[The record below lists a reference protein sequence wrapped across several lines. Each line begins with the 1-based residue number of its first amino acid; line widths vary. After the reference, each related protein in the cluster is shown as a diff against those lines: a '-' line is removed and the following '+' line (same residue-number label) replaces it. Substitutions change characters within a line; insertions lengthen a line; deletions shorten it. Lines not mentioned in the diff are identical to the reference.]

1 MSTAFF
7 KINVKLRCWALR
19 HQFKIMVAPRESHS
33 SRDSRVL
40 PRRAHHP
47 PSLTDREAEVQKR
60 SSLLTVLKCGQVL
73 EKKGASFIPPRAGV
87 SPSSLIFLLLSPSPC
102 SHFAWLLLSSPGS
115 RVPLFLHQPRAC
127 IPPTP
132 LLSVLGVNHL
142 GICGRKG
149 RALLGVLLCWEKLTA
164 TVPGLWWKDNYRPD
178 WWLLDALAR
187 CQGFMCPAF
196 PPSRFLQDQ
205 KGAAYGCLRTFPNVF
220 GSGWPRCSTAI
231 WAASEGRPTAGT
243 WKFGWL
249 IGKRRAQLAGAGEIP
264 HGATTFLL
272 PSQAPA
278 EVNDWYQ
285 VWGQSTQE
293 HGSLWNSE
301 EIQRNLREGCT
312 GGPSIHSALPSE
324 VSLGLCFLCKAESVS
339 KQDSSYF
346 THFVLKSN
354 VFPKNQLLDLLP
366 PWHPK

>member
-1 MSTAFF
+1 MPSPDARASC
-7 KINVKLRCWALR
+7 VLRFPLLV
-19 HQFKIMVAPRESHS
+19 F
-33 SRDSRVL
+33 SRI
-40 PRRAHHP
+40 RRALPMDAWEHFLMFLEVVGRGAQQ
-47 PSLTDREAEVQKR
+47 PSGPH
-60 SSLLTVLKCGQVL
+60 LK
-73 EKKGASFIPPRAGV
+73 E
-87 SPSSLIFLLLSPSPC
+87 
-102 SHFAWLLLSSPGS
+102 
-115 RVPLFLHQPRAC
+115 
-127 IPPTP
+127 
-132 LLSVLGVNHL
+132 
-142 GICGRKG
+142 GI
-149 RALLGVLLCWEKLTA
+149 VT
-164 TVPGLWWKDNYRPD
+164 
-178 WWLLDALAR
+178 
-187 CQGFMCPAF
+187 
-196 PPSRFLQDQ
+196 
-205 KGAAYGCLRTFPNVF
+205 
-220 GSGWPRCSTAI
+220 
-231 WAASEGRPTAGT
+231 RPTAGT

-272 PSQAPA
+272 PSQAPD

-366 PWHPK
+366 PWHPKEMLWWIS